1 MTMEIYN
8 RMHLIGGL
16 LTISKGKSM
25 TIMVR
30 RMAAGRKHGVRAV
43 AERSSNLIYKLE
55 NRMSLLK
62 SSLKLPDYQNSQIS

>member
-1 MTMEIYN
+1 MTREIYN

-25 TIMVR
+25 TVMVR
-30 RMAAGRKHGVRAV
+30 RMTAGRKHGVSAV
-43 AERSSNLIYKLE
+43 AESLDVIYKLE

-62 SSLKLPDYQNSQIS
+62 SSAKLPDYQNSQIS